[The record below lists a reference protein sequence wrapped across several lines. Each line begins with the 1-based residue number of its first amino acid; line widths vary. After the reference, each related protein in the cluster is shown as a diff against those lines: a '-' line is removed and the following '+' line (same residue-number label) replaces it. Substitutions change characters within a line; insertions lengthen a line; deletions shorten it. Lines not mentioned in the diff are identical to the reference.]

1 MRSTSNALVTLAML
15 SLLSGCYGQHWPQE
29 FGGGMS
35 EWSPQSSTPFDPS
48 DAGVFLNSRLDVVRQ
63 ELEVLAANGGNR
75 AVAADMA
82 VMRRTVIAIQR
93 QIAGGLFGEA
103 EKRLFS
109 AELKLSTMKAVTAA
123 FQRAD
128 ERRGAT
134 NPTTL

>member
-1 MRSTSNALVTLAML
+1 MRSTSNALVAPAML
-15 SLLSGCYGQHWPQE
+15 SLLSGCYGHHWPQE
-29 FGGGMS
+29 FGGGMA

-48 DAGVFLNSRLDVVRQ
+48 DARVFLNSRLDVVRQ

-75 AVAADMA
+75 AVAADMD

-93 QIAGGLFGEA
+93 EFAGGLFGEA

-109 AELKLSTMKAVTAA
+109 AELKLSKMKAVTSA

-134 NPTTL
+134 IPTTL